1 MKTWHRDP
9 VFQKLEYHD
18 DYEKFVFLSGNALFP
33 VADTRDGAV
42 CAGSFRVL
50 RVTPGTEVLVPPGKA
65 HFMPVAEGDEPV
77 RITVVCPEM
86 PFYHVYLDEETRA
99 VTKE

>member
-33 VADTRDGAV
+33 VADTRM
-42 CAGSFRVL
+42 VL
-50 RVTPGTEVLVPPGKA
+50 SVPGVSG
-65 HFMPVAEGDEPV
+65 
-77 RITVVCPEM
+77 
-86 PFYHVYLDEETRA
+86 YLG
-99 VTKE
+99 